1 MSQFVYG
8 IDFGT
13 SNSVIQVFDRQAGRL
28 VDLPASVESSIES
41 ALFFPDGQG
50 GEFLLGSRAVAEY
63 ARSGMKGRFLKSIKS
78 ALPEPS
84 LADITIHNKRVRIE
98 ALIAHFIGYLKQQ
111 CDAYLG
117 VDTKRVVL
125 GRPTYFSEDAS
136 RDALA
141 EERLTRA
148 ARMAGFE
155 EIFLQ
160 PEPIAA
166 AIDYEQQID
175 RPRTVYVADLGGG
188 TSDFCIMRL
197 DPARIHETDRR
208 GDIQSTAGVKLGG
221 DDFDAEI
228 MWARIVAYFGYGALY
243 ESYGKWLPVPPNIFR
258 TICSW
263 DKMSVLKRA
272 DIQQAL
278 KTYQFFSD
286 NKPAMARLLALI
298 DRNLAF
304 AVIKAVERAKIA
316 ATGAERAM
324 IRFSDR
330 DIIIKEELVRADMPA
345 ILDARLSLLTTTV
358 ERHLATAG
366 VDPTEIDAV
375 FLTGGSSLVPA
386 VRERLSRIF
395 GEEKLQQGHAFRSVA
410 YGLASSSRL
419 FFSAVSA

>member
-13 SNSVIQVFDRQAGRL
+13 SNSVVHVFDMQAGRV
-28 VDLPASVESSIES
+28 VDLPANVESSIES

-50 GEFLLGSRAVAEY
+50 GDFLIGSRAVAEY

-78 ALPEPS
+78 ALTEPS
-84 LADITIHNKRVRIE
+84 LSEITIHNKRVRIE
-98 ALIAHFIGYLKQQ
+98 TLIAHFIGYLKQQ

-117 VDTKRVVL
+117 VEAKRVVL
-125 GRPTYFSEDAS
+125 GRPTYFSEDPA

-141 EERLTRA
+141 VERLTRA

-166 AIDYEQQID
+166 AIDYEQRID
-175 RPRTVYVADLGGG
+175 RPQTVYVADLGGG

-197 DPARIHETDRR
+197 DPARIRETDRR

-316 ATGAERAM
+316 ATDAERAT

-330 DIIIKEELVRADMPA
+330 EIA
-345 ILDARLSLLTTTV
+345 INEPLFRDDVPGILEARLALLATTV

-386 VRERLSRIF
+386 VRQRLAGVF
-395 GEEKLQQGHAFRSVA
+395 GEDKFQQGHAFRSVA
-410 YGLASSSRL
+410 YGLASSARL
-419 FFSAVSA
+419 FFTEVSA